1 MKKVLLADGAGFFR
15 FCAVLVAL
23 GTWLFLAP
31 SSFAQ
36 TSHYDLTFI
45 GLPDGNVDLTQY
57 IGLDRK
63 LKPDVAGQVLRIT
76 ITPPLPANQSKKVRL
91 TVTVS
96 GQGSSVTQCNTQI
109 ATAVTSAFDLTLG
122 GRDLG
127 AAAFTGSSAIGV
139 QNSTQNQP
147 CIDALAD
154 KMTSG
159 VASIPTGIYRIDAV
173 LNDANT
179 GSPLGTGS
187 HTIQITGASTN
198 EAVLNLS
205 RPLNGEQ
212 VQATG
217 SVVFEFE
224 NSMQGRLL
232 AFEHSSFMQSPDD
245 ATRDL
250 NSPLKALDV
259 AVTSIGSNQVQ
270 APYPGIALRS
280 WTPGKKYSWLFL
292 GSLPGATDVRRSPVW
307 SFTVVPNDPV
317 LAQLASSLASAPDPI
332 GSTFSN
338 LLNSGYTLAFS
349 GSNPILLQEGDNG
362 TPRAIDISQV
372 LTWLADLARRN
383 VRVNAVITQ

>member
-1 MKKVLLADGAGFFR
+1 MKKVLLAGGADFFR
-15 FCAVLVAL
+15 FCAVLAAL
-23 GTWLFLAP
+23 GAWLFLAP

-36 TSHYDLTFI
+36 TPHYDLTFI

-76 ITPPLPANQSKKVRL
+76 VTPPLTQPKKVRL

-96 GQGSSVTQCNTQI
+96 AQGSSVTQCNTQI
-109 ATAVTSAFDLTLG
+109 ATAVTSSFDLTGG

-159 VASIPTGIYRIDAV
+159 VASIPIGIYRVDAI

-179 GSPLGTGS
+179 GSPLGSGS

-198 EAVLNLS
+198 EAVLNLTS
-205 RPLNGEQ
+205 PLNGEQ
-212 VQATG
+212 VPSTG
-217 SVVFEFE
+217 SVVFSFE
-224 NSMQGRLL
+224 NSIPGRLL
-232 AFEHSSFMQSPDD
+232 AFEHSSLTQSQDD

-250 NSPLKALDV
+250 NSSLKALDV
-259 AVTSIGSNQVQ
+259 SVTSLGSNQVQ
-270 APYPGIALRS
+270 ATYPGVALRS

-292 GSLPGATDVRRSPVW
+292 GITNATDVRRSPVW
-307 SFTVVPNDPV
+307 SFTVVPNDPI
-317 LAQLASSLASAPDPI
+317 LAQLMSALTSAPDPI
-332 GSTFSN
+332 GSTYNN
-338 LLNSGYTLAFS
+338 LINSGYTLALS
-349 GSNPILLQEGDNG
+349 GSNPIFLQEGDNG
-362 TPRAIDISQV
+362 TPRSIDVSQV
-372 LTWLADLARRN
+372 LAWLADLARRN
-383 VRVNAVITQ
+383 VRINAGVTQ